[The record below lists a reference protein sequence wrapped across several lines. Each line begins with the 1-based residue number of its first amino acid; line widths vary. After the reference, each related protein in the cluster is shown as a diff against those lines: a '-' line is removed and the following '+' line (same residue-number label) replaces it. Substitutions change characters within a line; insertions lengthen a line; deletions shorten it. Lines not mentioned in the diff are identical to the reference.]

1 MVRGMIDVGAVA
13 PNLVARD
20 DGVHAAPH
28 IGAVHYPAAGNAG
41 CRSVEDDSF
50 WFSHRNGVIVDAL
63 ARAAPPGWLLD
74 VGGGNGAVAAA
85 LVRAGHEVALL
96 EPGADGVAAALARGL
111 GPILQATL
119 DDAGLVPG
127 SVPAAGLFD
136 VLEHMEDDVAF
147 LARLRDALG
156 GGGRLYVTVPAFGW
170 LWSHADE
177 HAGHFRRYTP
187 RSLEAALVAAGFRV
201 ERTSCFFSF
210 LVPPILVGRTL
221 RDRLRPS
228 RPAADDGGDHRP
240 PRWLRPPVAAASAGE
255 RAWLARGGALPV
267 GSSVLAV
274 ARRV

>member
-1 MVRGMIDVGAVA
+1 MLRPMIDVSAVA
-13 PNLVARD
+13 PTLVARG
-20 DGVHAAPH
+20 DGVYVAPRV
-28 IGAVHYPAAGNAG
+28 GSVNYPARGNAG

-50 WFSHRNGVIVDAL
+50 WFSHRNGVIVDAV

-85 LVRAGHEVALL
+85 LARAGHEVALL

-111 GPILQATL
+111 GPILHATL
-119 DDAGLVPG
+119 DDAALVPG

-136 VLEHMEDDVAF
+136 VVEHVADDVAF

-156 GGGRLYVTVPAFGW
+156 VGGRLYVTVPAFGW
-170 LWSHADE
+170 LWSRADE

-187 RSLEAALVAAGFRV
+187 RSLAATLGAAGLSV
-201 ERTSCFFSF
+201 ERVTCFFSF
-210 LVPPILVGRTL
+210 LVAPIFVRRTL
-221 RDRLRPS
+221 RDRLSPS
-228 RPAADDGGDHRP
+228 RPTADDGGDHRP
-240 PRWLRPPVAAASAGE
+240 SRWLGAPIAALSAAE